1 MRELPSVLDER
12 EFAWPG
18 IRFSLGH
25 TASREVGGRAEADND
40 DLVRT
45 HGIDYGPQL
54 LCSFCRC
61 GDEEG
66 LASSLALKLDYGLQL
81 RHPLRCLQPRP
92 ASCQLFRLDR
102 AELDLIDLQHRA
114 QGIQD

>member
-66 LASSLALKLDYGLQL
+66 LASSPVFGRVALAHAPWSATVA
-81 RHPLRCLQPRP
+81 R
-92 ASCQLFRLDR
+92 
-102 AELDLIDLQHRA
+102 
-114 QGIQD
+114 